1 MDASS
6 PRGGEVLA
14 PPLRSEKLGGA
25 RPAGSQSILVHVP
38 FDAPVWLSGAEEG
51 LFTPLTPADPP
62 GGGRDNAGL
71 CQSLGCVGSAGPERL
86 EGVL

>member
-14 PPLRSEKLGGA
+14 PPLGSEKLGGA
-25 RPAGSQSILVHVP
+25 QPAGSQRILVHVP
-38 FDAPVWLSGAEEG
+38 LDAPVWLSGAEEG
-51 LFTPLTPADPP
+51 LFTPLAPADRP

-71 CQSLGCVGSAGPERL
+71 C
-86 EGVL
+86 